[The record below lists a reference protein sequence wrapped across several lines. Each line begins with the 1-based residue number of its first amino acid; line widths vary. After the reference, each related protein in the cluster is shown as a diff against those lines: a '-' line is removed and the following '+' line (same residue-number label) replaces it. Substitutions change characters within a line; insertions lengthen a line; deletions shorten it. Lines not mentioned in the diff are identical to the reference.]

1 MALIVKICGLSTPE
15 SIDASLDAGAEMIGL
30 NFFPPSP
37 RYVSIA
43 EAARLAAHARG
54 RGEVAAVTV
63 DMDEA
68 GIAAIVDAVRP
79 DWLQL
84 HGREPPEMVAAMKRR
99 FGLPVMKAIGI
110 REGVDLAHAGA
121 YRGVADRLLLDAKPP
136 KGATRPGGNAIA
148 IDWAILEG
156 FDPGIPWMLSGGLD
170 PGNVG
175 EAVRMTRPMGVDVSS
190 GVEAAPGKK
199 DTNLIAAFI
208 AAARAAERET
218 AGGRVPS

>member
-1 MALIVKICGLSTPE
+1 MGLIVKICGLSTAKT
-15 SIDASLDAGAEMIGL
+15 IVAALDAGAEMIGL

-37 RYVSIA
+37 RYVSLE
-43 EAARLAAHARG
+43 EAARLATYARG
-54 RGEVAAVTV
+54 RGEITAVTV

-68 GIAAIVDAVRP
+68 GIAAIVEAVRP

-84 HGREPPEMVAAMKRR
+84 HGREPLEQVLALKRR

-110 REGVDLAHAGA
+110 REGVDLSLAGT

-156 FDPGIPWMLSGGLD
+156 FDPGLPWMLSGGLD

-175 EAVRMTRPMGVDVSS
+175 EAVRLTLPMGVDVSS
-190 GVEAAPGKK
+190 GVESAPGRK
-199 DTNLIAAFI
+199 DPNLIAAFV
-208 AAARAAERET
+208 AAARVAERAT
-218 AGGRVPS
+218 ADSAVAS